1 MNKIFSIGHKIIGV
15 IIVTITFLLVFL
27 PSFEML
33 EFLNEYMLHYV
44 LFLLA
49 SGLFG
54 LVIQNKYIL
63 YISFS
68 CAFVLTLFLKYNSNR
83 DLKLPKP
90 NNQPTLGVIHINLS
104 SVTSMEALEKL
115 NQDTFYDVISF
126 QELTPDWNEIL
137 LEIFKKTYPFRIM
150 DVRMDLQG
158 KALFS
163 KYPFVQKSSIQLQ
176 SIQAL
181 YVELNKGKEKYS
193 LVSTYLTP
201 PLNKKNKEANEKEL
215 KILSEALQGLSSP
228 SFVFGELNR
237 VYWANP
243 IIQFRKKSLLMNSRR
258 NVQLSFKSA
267 YSHIFYS
274 GDMECYHFEDVFDET
289 NVTIGCRGLY
299 QKKKTMTGRKKYWRE
314 K

>member
-1 MNKIFSIGHKIIGV
+1 MKYIISIGHKIVGIA
-15 IIVTITFLLVFL
+15 IVLMTMFLIFI
-27 PSFEML
+27 PNFEIL

-44 LFLLA
+44 IFLLI
-49 SGLFG
+49 SGLIG
-54 LVIQNKYIL
+54 LIIHNKFIL
-63 YISFS
+63 YISFT
-68 CAFVLTLFLKYNSNR
+68 CAFMLTLFLKFNSNS

-90 NNQPTLGVIHINLS
+90 NNQPTLGLVHINLS
-104 SVTSMEALEKL
+104 SVSSIKALEKL
-115 NQDTFYDVISF
+115 KKEQAYDVISF
-126 QELTPDWNEIL
+126 QEFTPDWGETLVELLKDSFPFQIL
-137 LEIFKKTYPFRIM
+137 

-163 KYPFVQKSSIQLQ
+163 KYPFKEKPSLPLK
-176 SIQAL
+176 SIQAMHI
-181 YVELNKGKEKYS
+181 ELKKNKESYTLIS
-193 LVSTYLTP
+193 SYLTP
-201 PLNKKNKEANEKEL
+201 PLNKKNREVNEKEL
-215 KILSEALQGLSSP
+215 QTLSEVLPTLPAP
-228 SFVFGELNR
+228 AFVFGELNR
-237 VYWANP
+237 VYWSNP

-299 QKKKTMTGRKKYWRE
+299 QRKKLITQGRRFGRS